1 MPLPAPLGFCFTLVQ
16 MLIKDVMHSPV
27 LTVDASVTLEAAYHL
42 MLQRNIRHIPVTQEG
57 HLAGMITDRDI
68 RLATSPFAVGGAKPI
83 DTPVGQV
90 MARPVITGDPLD
102 PVEEAARVM
111 RQRKIGALPIL
122 EGQEIVGIV
131 TGIDLLD
138 ALLRL
143 TGVQKPSGR
152 LEVCL
157 DDRPGELARLSS
169 ALAQQNINIHSLL
182 TYPSDPDTVTTVVRV
197 GTLEV
202 RKLAQTLRQQG
213 FEVQWPPEI
222 PGKGL

>member
-1 MPLPAPLGFCFTLVQ
+1 

-27 LTVDASVTLEAAYHL
+27 LTVDTSVTLEAAYHI

-57 HLAGMITDRDI
+57 RLAGMITDRDI
-68 RLATSPFAVGGAKPI
+68 RLATSPFAAGGAQPI

-90 MARPVITGDPLD
+90 MARPVVTGDPLD

-122 EGQEIVGIV
+122 DGDTLVGIV

-157 DDRPGELARLSS
+157 DDRPGELARLSGE
-169 ALAQQNINIHSLL
+169 LARHNINIHSML
-182 TYPSDPDTVTTVVRV
+182 TYPCGETTVTTVVRI
-197 GTLEV
+197 GTLDV
-202 RKLAQTLRQQG
+202 RKLAHDLRQQG
-213 FEVQWPPEI
+213 YDVRWPPQI
-222 PGKGL
+222 PGKSL

>member
-1 MPLPAPLGFCFTLVQ
+1 

-57 HLAGMITDRDI
+57 RLVGMITDRDI
-68 RLATSPFAVGGAKPI
+68 RLATSPFAPQGPYPT
-83 DTPVGQV
+83 DTPVGTV
-90 MARPVITGDPLD
+90 MTQPVITGDALD

-111 RQRKIGALPIL
+111 RERKIGALPIL

-182 TYPSDPDTVTTVVRV
+182 TYPSGPDTVTTVVRV

-222 PGKGL
+222 PSKGL

>member
-1 MPLPAPLGFCFTLVQ
+1 MPLTAPSDPCLRLEQ

-27 LTVDASVTLEAAYHL
+27 LTVDTSVTLEAAYHI

-57 HLAGMITDRDI
+57 RLAGMITDRDI
-68 RLATSPFAVGGAKPI
+68 RLATSPFAAGGAQPI

-90 MARPVITGDPLD
+90 MARPVVTGDPLD

-122 EGQEIVGIV
+122 DGDTLVGIV

-157 DDRPGELARLSS
+157 DDRPGELARLSGE
-169 ALAQQNINIHSLL
+169 LARHNINIHSML
-182 TYPSDPDTVTTVVRV
+182 TYPCGETTVTTVVRI
-197 GTLEV
+197 GTLDV
-202 RKLAQTLRQQG
+202 RKLAHDLRQQG
-213 FEVQWPPEI
+213 YDVRWPPQI
-222 PGKGL
+222 PGKSL